1 MLTIVKYFIKTISL
15 TLKFFERANVFRN
28 GGVFINNS
36 TRMACSNTFISGF
49 LLSTRSGGSETGLQN
64 AGSINQ
70 EKIRKSL
77 AGAHYAINLSYG
89 NLIKRKSGFS
99 GDISSGS
106 GEGKLSEVETSASEK
121 GLKTNSEFKILTEDI
136 ATVNYLRIFNRW
148 GNGLKVKNELSS
160 A

>member
-15 TLKFFERANVFRN
+15 TLKFFKRANVFRN

-36 TRMACSNTFISGF
+36 TRMACSNTFFSGF
-49 LLSTRSGGSETGLQN
+49 LFSACLGGREIGLLN
-64 AGSINQ
+64 AGFIYK
-70 EKIRKSL
+70 EWMPTM
-77 AGAHYAINLSYG
+77 ADGAFYSNSAING
-89 NLIKRKSGFS
+89 NLNAQKSIFS
-99 GDISSGS
+99 GEICCAS
-106 GEGKLSEVETSASEK
+106 GEERLSEMVKSASEK
-121 GLKTNSEFKILTEDI
+121 PLKTNSEFKILTEVI